1 MSNKLDAKDV
11 ELFLLDNLDFFESRE
26 SLLSEMKFKDSTSSA
41 SSLLERQI
49 YKLRDEQ
56 KDLMGLLTS
65 FIETAQLNEDLFNK
79 SKELTLS
86 ILDASNKDEVIG
98 AVQNDFIKS
107 FNINNCQLNFYS
119 NSEIDNIEKE
129 TGKNSLTLIKETLV
143 EETDNKVKIN
153 SFDEDLR
160 QLVEIRI
167 KMTRQKLDNQN
178 LQKLLKKRIEV
189 TRSILDLNNTT
200 Q

>member
-1 MSNKLDAKDV
+1 MFR
-11 ELFLLDNLDFFESRE
+11 LFRVLTIILSFFF
-26 SLLSEMKFKDSTSSA
+26 LTGFVPILSFVGPGVTVLTSGN
-41 SSLLERQI
+41 I
-49 YKLRDEQ
+49 YKA
-56 KDLMGLLTS
+56 S
-65 FIETAQLNEDLFNK
+65 AQYIVN
-79 SKELTLS
+79 
-86 ILDASNKDEVIG
+86 
-98 AVQNDFIKS
+98 QR
-107 FNINNCQLNFYS
+107 
-119 NSEIDNIEKE
+119 IEKE

-160 QLVEIRI
+160 QLVETRI